1 MKNFDLLKNILK
13 FSLFLGLGIFIAWW
27 FVKDLDAE
35 CRQQILTSFRD
46 ANYGIIG
53 LALILGVVSFWI
65 RTKRWKMQIESMN
78 YFPKTSNVLMAV
90 MVGYFANL
98 AFPRLGE
105 VARCGLL
112 DKHEK
117 IPTAKT
123 IGTVIIERTLD
134 MLCFLILLIWVLA
147 IQFSLLWGYAME
159 NFTGLYEKFTNP
171 EFLKKLIILAVLG
184 VLTFAFFIFF
194 LRKKIAHT
202 KVYQKI
208 KQLILHLWEGFI
220 SLKDI
225 KKPWLFVVYTI
236 ALWLCYY
243 LMAYIVFFAVAE
255 TSNLPLSAG
264 LACLVFGTI
273 GIIVTPGGI
282 GLYPVII
289 ANTLVL
295 YNVVQPVGFALG
307 WLIWTS
313 QNIIIVLGGIASLVL
328 MPILNSDKRLKAKGE
343 G

>member
-1 MKNFDLLKNILK
+1 MKNLHILRNTLK
-13 FSLFLGLGIFIAWW
+13 FGFFFGLGIFIAWW

-35 CRQQILTSFRD
+35 SRQQMVASFRE

-53 LALILGVVSFWI
+53 IALLLGVVSFWI
-65 RTKRWKMQIESMN
+65 RTKRWQMQIETMN
-78 YFPKTSNVLMAV
+78 YFPKTNNVLMAV

-105 VARCGLL
+105 VIRCGLL

-123 IGTVIIERTLD
+123 IGTVITERTLD
-134 MLCFLILLIWVLA
+134 MLCFLILLVLVLA
-147 IQFSLLWGYAME
+147 LQFSLLADYAME
-159 NFTGLYEKFTNP
+159 NFTELYGKFTNP
-171 EFLKKLIILAVLG
+171 EFVKKLVILATLG
-184 VLTFAFFIFF
+184 ILALAFFIFF

-208 KQLILHLWEGFI
+208 KELILQMWEGFI
-220 SLKDI
+220 SLKDV
-225 KKPWLFVVYTI
+225 KKPWLFIFYTI

-243 LMAYIVFFAVAE
+243 LMAYIVFFAVKE
-255 TSNLPLSAG
+255 TANLPMSSG

-289 ANTLVL
+289 ANTLAL
-295 YNVVQPVGFALG
+295 YGIAQPIGFAMG

-313 QNIIIVLGGIASLVL
+313 QNIIIVLGGLASLVI
-328 MPILNSDKRLKAKGE
+328 MPIVNNVRK
-343 G
+343 